1 MKTEEG
7 EEEWGGRG
15 RERGKSRRRG
25 RKQRETRKAEIM
37 TVKYALDP
45 VLLFFRDTF
54 THLFHE

>member
-1 MKTEEG
+1 MGREG
-7 EEEWGGRG
+7 E
-15 RERGKSRRRG
+15 RERE
-25 RKQRETRKAEIM
+25 KQTEGEKTKRETRKAEIM